1 MKCLRAC
8 NGNMKCAFKVLAK
21 QRKREWK
28 RVKKIN
34 LYPEAE
40 AEGGKRQHTH
50 THARIHRDRQDAAEV
65 LKL

>member
-1 MKCLRAC
+1 
-8 NGNMKCAFKVLAK
+8 MKCAFKVLAK
-21 QRKREWK
+21 QRQREWK

-50 THARIHRDRQDAAEV
+50 TRAHTETDKTQQ
-65 LKL
+65 KF